1 MFGTGFDF
9 NRFVINQKKHTMKRL
24 FLILTVVAAMSLQA
38 QEQKM
43 QPQISVSGEG
53 QVKVIPDEAV
63 LSIAVETKGEAS
75 ARVKKDNDM
84 VIDKVLKY
92 LKTTKI
98 NQKDIKSERVSLYP
112 QYDYTKKK
120 NYYMASQTINIT
132 LRDLSQYEVIMDE
145 LVKLGVNRVNGVTFQ
160 SSEIEK
166 LRSEARVLAIKDAQ
180 KKASDYA
187 GALGQKVGKAIM
199 VSDTSQPYYNPPIFR
214 NMMMA
219 EAKVASD
226 GGQETIAVGEIEI
239 KTNVNITFIL
249 E

>member
-1 MFGTGFDF
+1 
-9 NRFVINQKKHTMKRL
+9 MKRL

-75 ARVKKDNDM
+75 AKVKKDNDV

-214 NMMMA
+214 NVMMM

>member
-1 MFGTGFDF
+1 M
-9 NRFVINQKKHTMKRL
+9 KKII
-24 FLILTVVAAMSLQA
+24 LILTVIGGMSLQA
-38 QEQKM
+38 QDQKM

-53 QVKVIPDEAV
+53 QVKVIPDEAI
-63 LSIAVETKGEAS
+63 LSFAVETKGEVS
-75 ARVKKDNDM
+75 TKVKKENDV

-112 QYDYTKKK
+112 QYDYSKKK
-120 NYYMASQTINIT
+120 NYYMASQTITIT

-160 SSEIEK
+160 SSEIDK
-166 LRSEARVLAIKDAQ
+166 LKSEARVLAIKDAQ
-180 KKASDYA
+180 KKALDYA

-199 VSDTSQPYYNPPIFR
+199 VTDNSQPYYNPPVYR

-219 EAKVASD
+219 EAKLAGDSN
-226 GGQETIAVGEIEI
+226 QETIAVGEIEI
-239 KTNVNITFIL
+239 RTNVNITFIL